1 MPHMLV
7 VVRPML
13 PALWSGRRGCLFD
26 RGAGPQER
34 DSLAW
39 PPPNTARMILFT
51 TQNFLPD
58 VGGIQ
63 IYMTGLADTLA
74 ARGHAVAVYCDADDA
89 RLSDAVDRARPYPIV
104 RFGGPRPWQRWRKAR
119 AVARRIAQG
128 DVQAVVA
135 DSWKSL
141 ALLPARTLQSAHV
154 LCLAHGWEFRVPP
167 DSLKQ
172 RRLVAALAKADIVGA
187 NSHFTRDVVQPF
199 LKPGK
204 ELRVLLPGVY
214 PPAGAVRNPA
224 PSRVRGLKLVT
235 IARLDP
241 FKGVDTVLHAV
252 SRLKQK
258 YPGLTYHVIGDG
270 ADRKR
275 LPALARELGIGDAV
289 HFHGEI
295 GALDSRKAALLADC
309 DIFVSPNRDVESFGI
324 VFVEAGA
331 LGLPCIAGKEGGT
344 ADAVL
349 EGETGLRVDG
359 ADVAAVTAA
368 IAKLLDDPDRAAAM
382 GQAGQDRFWS
392 EFAWDAAI
400 GRFESA
406 LGL

>member
-1 MPHMLV
+1 
-7 VVRPML
+7 
-13 PALWSGRRGCLFD
+13 
-26 RGAGPQER
+26 
-34 DSLAW
+34 
-39 PPPNTARMILFT
+39 MILFT

-74 ARGHAVAVYCDADDA
+74 ARGHTVAVYCDADNA
-89 RLSDAVDRARPYPIV
+89 RLSDAVDGARPYTV
-104 RFGGPRPWQRWRKAR
+104 FRFGGPKHWLRWRKAR
-119 AVARRIAQG
+119 AVTLRIAQG

-141 ALLPARTLQSAHV
+141 ALLPARALQSVHV
-154 LCLAHGWEFRVPP
+154 LCLAHGWEFRVPSN
-167 DSLKQ
+167 SLKQ
-172 RRLVAALAKADIVGA
+172 RRLVTALAKAAIVGA
-187 NSHFTRDVVQPF
+187 NSHFTRDLVQPF

-214 PPAGAVRNPA
+214 PPAGAARTLSPRA
-224 PSRVRGLKLVT
+224 SGLKIVT

-241 FKGVDTVLHAV
+241 FKGVDTVLRAV

-275 LPALARELGIGDAV
+275 LPALARELGIGDSV
-289 HFHGEI
+289 HFYGEI
-295 GALDSRKAALLADC
+295 GALDPRKAALLADC

-344 ADAVL
+344 ADAVIA
-349 EGETGLRVDG
+349 GETGLLVDG
-359 ADVAAVTAA
+359 ADTAAVTTA
-368 IAKLLDDPDRAAAM
+368 IAKLLDDPERAAAM
-382 GQAGQDRFWS
+382 GRAGHDRFWS

-406 LGL
+406 LRL